1 MPGEWYNLTVDE
13 ALDKIVSSPEGLSG
27 EEAKKR
33 LAKYGP
39 NQLVQTRKTS
49 PLQIFLKQFSNLL
62 IAILVVA
69 AIISGVLGEWVD
81 TVVILIIVFLNAVLG
96 FYQEYRAERALEAL
110 KVLAAPKS
118 KAVRNGEVQSIRSED
133 LVPGDVIILEAGDK
147 VPADLR
153 LLETAS
159 LRINEAPLT
168 GESVT
173 VSKTTEAL
181 PGEVFLGDRK
191 NMAYLGCNVEVGKGG
206 GLVVSTGMSTE
217 LGKIA
222 GLVQAEPE
230 TKTPLQRHLDSLG
243 KQLGAVILMLVVV
256 IFVVEY
262 LVRPDSNI
270 VNLFLM
276 SVSLAVAAIPEGLP
290 AVVTV
295 SLALGLQRMA
305 KRHALLRRLP
315 AVETL
320 GSASVVCTD
329 KTGTLTRGEMN
340 TVAIH
345 AGGIDY
351 VVEGEGFNPQGRI
364 LRTGKQVDLA
374 KEPDLAALLGTGLL
388 CTDAILRK
396 MEKGWAV
403 IGDTTEGAI
412 IVAGMRGG
420 LSKEVM
426 EEQMPRAAEVPFTSE
441 RKMMSTVHAPLDREF
456 HKNLKSMSEQERFAV
471 LGEMPRKVVH
481 VKGAPERVL
490 RVCTQIMRGGK
501 VQPITEN
508 DRHQLAYTNQEMAAR
523 GLRVLG
529 FAYKELPLRFTNFTE
544 QHLEKELTFLG
555 FMGMIDSPRKDA
567 VDALKE
573 CRRAGIDVVMITGD
587 HKLTAM
593 AVAAEMGI
601 LEKGQKAMTGEELGK
616 LSDRQLLE
624 IVEDIRVYARVSPE
638 DKLRILRAWKATG
651 HIVVMTGD
659 GVNDAPALRSSD
671 LGVAMGI
678 TGTDVAKESSDM
690 VLTDDNFASIVG
702 AVEEGR
708 GIYINIRKFVRYLL
722 STNAGEV
729 LTIFLAAVFLMPLPL
744 IPLQI
749 LWINL
754 ITDGLPAVAL
764 SAEPKEAGL
773 MRQKPRD
780 PKKGIISGT
789 VPLDIVWVGMF
800 MTFGSLSLFAWSIG
814 SSNEIEEAR
823 TLVFYTLTMFQMFNV
838 LAIRVERDSVF
849 RAGFFRN
856 KMLILAVLSTV
867 ALQLAVI
874 YVPFLSGPFETR
886 PLDWQEIIIA
896 TLVAS
901 SIFIAVEVEK
911 FILRCLEAR
920 RSMGQSCLVK
930 SDDRD

>member
-1 MPGEWYNLTVDE
+1 MPGEWYNITADE
-13 ALDKIVSSPEGLSG
+13 SLDKLGSSLEGLSG

-39 NQLVQTRKTS
+39 NQLVQTQKTS

-62 IAILVVA
+62 IGILIMA
-69 AIISGVLGEWVD
+69 AVISGLLGEWID
-81 TVVILIIVFLNAVLG
+81 TAVILVIVILNAVLG

-110 KVLAAPKS
+110 KVLAAPRS
-118 KAVRNGEVQSIRSED
+118 KVIRKGDVQSIRAEE
-133 LVPGDVIILEAGDK
+133 LVPGDVIMLEAGDK

-153 LLETAS
+153 MMETAS

-181 PGEVFLGDRK
+181 PGDVFLGDRK
-191 NMAYLGCNVEVGKGG
+191 NMAYLGCSVEVGKGK

-222 GLVQAEPE
+222 GLVQAEPD
-230 TKTPLQRHLDSLG
+230 TKTPLQRQLDSLG

-262 LVRPDSNI
+262 LVRPESDL

-276 SVSLAVAAIPEGLP
+276 SISLAVAAIPEGLP

-320 GSASVVCTD
+320 GSASVICTD

-351 VVEGEGFNPQGRI
+351 VVEGEGFDPQGRI
-364 LRTGKQVDLA
+364 LRSGMKVDLA
-374 KEPDLAALLGTGLL
+374 KEPELAALLGTGLL
-388 CTDAILRK
+388 CSDAIVRK
-396 MEKGWAV
+396 AEKGWSV
-403 IGDTTEGAI
+403 VGDTTEGAI

-441 RKMMSTVHAPLDREF
+441 RKMMSTVHAPLDKEF
-456 HKNLKSMSEQERFAV
+456 HKSLKSMSEQERLAL

-490 RVCTQIMRGGK
+490 RACSQIMKDGK
-501 VQPITEN
+501 IQPLTEN
-508 DRHQLAYTNQEMAAR
+508 DRHQLVYSNQELASR

-544 QHLEKELTFLG
+544 QSLEKELIFLG

-567 VDALKE
+567 VEALKE
-573 CRRAGIDVVMITGD
+573 CRKAGIDVVMITGD

-593 AVAAEMGI
+593 AVAADMGI
-601 LEKGQKAMTGEELGK
+601 LEKGQKALTGEELSK
-616 LSDRQLLE
+616 LSDQQLLE
-624 IVEDIRVYARVSPE
+624 VVEEVRVYARVSPQ
-638 DKLRILRAWKATG
+638 DKLRILRAWKTTG

-671 LGVAMGI
+671 LGVSMGI

-722 STNAGEV
+722 STNSGEV
-729 LTIFLAAVFLMPLPL
+729 LTIFLAAVFLLPLPL

-754 ITDGLPAVAL
+754 ITDGLPGVAL

-780 PKKGIISGT
+780 PKKGIVSGT
-789 VPLDIVWVGMF
+789 VPLDIIWVGML
-800 MTFGSLSLFAWSIG
+800 MTFGSLSLFAWSLG
-814 SSNEIEEAR
+814 SSNDLEKAR
-823 TLVFYTLTMFQMFNV
+823 TLVFFTLTMFQMFHV
-838 LAIRVERDSVF
+838 LAIRVEWDSVF

-856 KMLILAVLSTV
+856 KLLILAVLSTV
-867 ALQLAVI
+867 ALQFAVI
-874 YVPFLSGPFETR
+874 YVPFLSRPFETR
-886 PLDWQEIIIA
+886 PLAWEELAIA

-901 SIFIAVEVEK
+901 SVFIAVEIEK

-920 RSMGQSCLVK
+920 RLMGQSCLVK
-930 SDDRD
+930 PDDSD

>member
-490 RVCTQIMRGGK
+490 RACTQIMRGGK

-659 GVNDAPALRSSD
+659 CVNDAPALRSSD

-901 SIFIAVEVEK
+901 SVFIAVEVEK